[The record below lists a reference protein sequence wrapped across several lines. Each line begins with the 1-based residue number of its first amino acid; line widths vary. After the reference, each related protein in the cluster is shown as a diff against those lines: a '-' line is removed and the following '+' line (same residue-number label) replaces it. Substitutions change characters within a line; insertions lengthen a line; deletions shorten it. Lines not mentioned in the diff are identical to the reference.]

1 MRDVVFISSPFQLV
15 CFFEYTKHQ
24 NLKEYDL
31 FIYFIGERD
40 KEQFLNLCELY
51 SINGYSLI
59 KIRKAI
65 QYLHF
70 CKLADRYHKINKIII
85 GNFFTDTFLYLV
97 NKIVYKELIVLDD
110 GINSF
115 EIPKHLKENSRIS
128 PQSDLK
134 LFFHKL
140 FRIDISYPINIK
152 LFTIFDIKQSD
163 QISIIK
169 NNFTNII
176 SKINTNQFDDSAYII
191 GQPFVELNFLSKEAY
206 DLILYKALKSINKK
220 HIYYIPSR
228 KETKKNIQNIENRH
242 DIKALIINYPLE
254 VFFLMNP
261 SPDLVIGFTSTALIT
276 LNKII
281 NNLKSETIINS
292 FKINK
297 FANSSYQKRSSLMY
311 NQIEENNI
319 TIIQP

>member
-1 MRDVVFISSPFQLV
+1 MLNLALISSPFQLV
-15 CFFEYTKHQ
+15 CFYEYTKQQ

-40 KEQFLNLCELY
+40 KEQFLNLCKLY
-51 SINGYSLI
+51 SINDYSLI
-59 KIRKAI
+59 RISKAI

-70 CKLADRYHKINKIII
+70 CKLGYRYNKINKIII

-97 NKIVYKELIVLDD
+97 NKIDYKELIVLDD

-128 PQSDLK
+128 PQSYLK
-134 LFFHKL
+134 ILFHKL
-140 FRIDISYPINIK
+140 FRINISYPKNIK

-163 QISIIK
+163 RISIIK

-176 SKINTNQFDDSAYII
+176 AKVNTNQFNDSAYII
-191 GQPFVELNFLSKEAY
+191 GQPFVELNFLSKESY
-206 DLILYKALKSINKK
+206 DLILYNALKSINKK

-242 DIKALIINYPLE
+242 NIKALIINYPLE
-254 VFFLMNP
+254 VFFLLN
-261 SPDLVIGFTSTALIT
+261 SKPDLVIGFTSTALIT

-292 FKINK
+292 FKIKK
-297 FANSSYQKRSSLMY
+297 FTNSSYHKRSSLMY